1 MIRFLNNKIV
11 FLFYMDCKIPR
22 KYNTQKRK
30 KIMDKI
36 TKIKDKNTHIE
47 IFKIMKKD
55 IGNAYSENKNGIFFN
70 INKLQDDSIEK
81 IINIITDYTNSITT
95 SVDSY
100 ICYTSQTTD
109 NITSIENLGP
119 RLSNQEKNILK
130 KIRKNN

>member
-1 MIRFLNNKIV
+1 MDSKIS
-11 FLFYMDCKIPR
+11 R

-30 KIMDKI
+30 KLMDKI
-36 TKIKDKNTHIE
+36 AKIKDKKTYIE

-55 IGNAYSENKNGIFFN
+55 IGNTYSENKNGIFFN
-70 INKLQDDSIEK
+70 INKLQDNSIEK
-81 IINIITDYTNSITT
+81 IINIIADYTDSITT

-109 NITSIENLGP
+109 NIASIENLGP